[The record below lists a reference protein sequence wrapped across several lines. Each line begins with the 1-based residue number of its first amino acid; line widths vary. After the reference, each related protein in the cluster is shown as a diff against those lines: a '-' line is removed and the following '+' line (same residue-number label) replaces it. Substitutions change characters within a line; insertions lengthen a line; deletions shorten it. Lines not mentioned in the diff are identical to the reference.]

1 MKLYLYN
8 GLDGNGK
15 ATYQAIEISNSEAD
29 AWVQVDFEKQRKE
42 KGDKAT
48 PRTAQQI
55 ADEMNKNEYN
65 SDRRYR
71 YMLDPTQ
78 IIKAEDGYEG
88 AEEASRAELIA
99 DDTYNPE
106 IQQLVDEEERE
117 SQERAE
123 MWLSVLSRKQKKR
136 LTEYVINRKTL
147 TEIATAEGLH
157 PSTIDESIKS
167 AIKKINKKFPKH
179 PEK

>member
-88 AEEASRAELIA
+88 AEEVSRAELIA

-106 IQQLVDEEERE
+106 KILKDKESQSEAEAILTELFSSITDIQKRRLIAHFIEHKTMQQIADEEGVDDN
-117 SQERAE
+117 A
-123 MWLSVLSRKQKKR
+123 
-136 LTEYVINRKTL
+136 INK
-147 TEIATAEGLH
+147 
-157 PSTIDESIKS
+157 SIQ
-167 AIKKINKKFPKH
+167 AVRRILKKII
-179 PEK
+179 